1 MNCRSNS
8 DTCDSIDVKD
18 HYQLITNALAQQG
31 TFKASSA
38 FLPTACEAA
47 REEISSWPNYKQT
60 PLVSLSGLARANN
73 LAQVWYKDEAHRF
86 GLGSFKALGGAYALF
101 RLLQKKIAELSG
113 TVPTSDAL
121 RKGAFK
127 AITKEI
133 TVTTATDGNH
143 GRSVA
148 WGASQ
153 FHCPCIVYV
162 PRQCSRNRQLAIEK
176 YGAKVMRCTA
186 GYDTTVRRCN
196 DEAKRKGW
204 LVVSDTSWEEY
215 EEIPTIVMQ
224 GYTVMT
230 AEIRAQMGPAPPPT
244 HVFVQG
250 GVGGLAAA
258 VCAGF
263 FNLWGV
269 RSPKVIVVEPS
280 GAACL
285 FASAVAGKPTPAR
298 GKIHTIMAGLD
309 CGRVS
314 PVAWRVLSL
323 GAQFFM
329 TVPDSVVPHCMRL
342 LAFSP
347 YGDPRV
353 VAGESAIAGLACL
366 LHVVKDEEARRLLG
380 LTPESRILLLGTE
393 GATDPDLYK
402 ELIQA
407 GAQLVRRGIV

>member
-1 MNCRSNS
+1 M
-8 DTCDSIDVKD
+8 KD
-18 HYQLITNALAQQG
+18 HYQLFANSLCVHG
-31 TFKASSA
+31 SLDGSSV
-38 FLPTACEAA
+38 FPPSACEAA
-47 REEISSWPNYKQT
+47 RKEISSWPDYKPT

-73 LAQVWYKDEAHRF
+73 LAHIWYKDEAPRF

-101 RLLQKKIAELSG
+101 RLLQKRVAEQTG
-113 TVPTSDAL
+113 KVPTSQAL

-127 AITKEI
+127 ATTREI

-148 WGASQ
+148 WGAKQ
-153 FHCPCIVYV
+153 FHCRCVIYV

-176 YGAKVMRCTA
+176 YSAKVVRYPA
-186 GYDTTVRRCN
+186 GYDATVRRCIV
-196 DEAKRKGW
+196 EAERKKW
-204 LVVSDTSWEEY
+204 MVVSDTSWEGY
-215 EEIPTIVMQ
+215 EEIPAIVMQ

-230 AEIRAQMGPAPPPT
+230 AEIKAQLRSSPPPT

-263 FNLWGV
+263 CNLWGV

-285 FASAVAGKPTPAR
+285 FTSAVAGKPTPAR
-298 GKIHTIMAGLD
+298 GEVHTIMAGLD

-314 PVAWRVLSL
+314 PMAWRVLSR
-323 GAQFFM
+323 GAHFFM

-353 VAGESAIAGLACL
+353 VAGESAIAGLAAL
-366 LHVVKDEEARRLLG
+366 LHAVKNEKARQMLG
-380 LTPESRILLLGTE
+380 LNSDSRILLLGTE
-393 GATDPDLYK
+393 GATDPRLYK
-402 ELIQA
+402 ELIRA
-407 GAQLVRRGIV
+407 GSQPAKQSRV